1 MPNMQDVAF
10 DPIKTGFRWTNE
22 DCCGG
27 MGWYEYDASAEKT
40 ARKDRDAF
48 ARAARKDGKTVK
60 CSTNKSLRTM
70 GGIGTNH
77 PEISLV
83 VPIYRALVIG

>member
-1 MPNMQDVAF
+1 MQTMIF
-10 DPIKTGFRWTNE
+10 DPIKTGFRWNDD

-27 MGWYEYDASAEKT
+27 MGWYDYDAGAEKA
-40 ARKDRDAF
+40 ARRDRDAF
-48 ARAARKDGKTVK
+48 ARAARKAGKTVK
-60 CSTNKSLRTM
+60 CSTTKSLRTM

-83 VPIYRALVIG
+83 VPIYQALVIG

>member
-1 MPNMQDVAF
+1 MTDVVF
-10 DPIKTGFRWTNE
+10 DPIKTGFRWVC
-22 DCCGG
+22 DDSCGG
-27 MGWYEYDASAEKT
+27 MGWYDYDASAEKA
-40 ARKDRDAF
+40 ARKDRDDYAKQQ
-48 ARAARKDGKTVK
+48 RAAGKIVK
-60 CSTNKSLRTM
+60 VSTNRSIRTM

>member
-1 MPNMQDVAF
+1 MREKVF
-10 DPIKTGFRWTNE
+10 DPIKTGFKWVS
-22 DCCGG
+22 DDSCGG
-27 MGWYEYDASAEKT
+27 MGWYDYNSYAEIE
-40 ARKDRDAF
+40 ARRARDGYAKQQ
-48 ARAARKDGKTVK
+48 RSCGKTVK
-60 CSTNKSLRTM
+60 CSVTRSIRTM

>member
-1 MPNMQDVAF
+1 MTILADLVF
-10 DPIKTGFRWTNE
+10 DPIKTGFKWVSG
-22 DCCGG
+22 DG
-27 MGWYEYDASAEKT
+27 MGWYDYDAGAEKN
-40 ARKDRDAF
+40 ARRDRDAA
-48 ARAARKDGKTVK
+48 ARAARKVGRTVK
-60 CSTNKSLRTM
+60 CSVTRSLRTM